1 MLKELTW
8 SYVIEAPSLA
18 TQQWGLKQKIR
29 RIFEVYTEAAASSKE
44 WKIFPVYYQERLNEA
59 GGDTGELVR
68 VCVDLIASMTENQVH
83 KIFGRLTGS
92 SSGTSLDDP
101 LQ

>member
-8 SYVIEAPSLA
+8 TYVIQAPSLA
-18 TQQWGLKQKIR
+18 TQQWGLKQKVR
-29 RIFEVYTEAAASSKE
+29 ELFRVYTEASASLKE
-44 WKIFPVYYQERLNEA
+44 WKIFPIYYQERLSEA
-59 GGDTGELVR
+59 TGDDTELVR

-92 SSGTSLDDP
+92 SSGSSLEDP